1 MHTVGKV
8 FMAIG
13 ILIAV
18 GGGIMMAVGGS
29 NIDDSGEWDVVEK
42 SVWNGQSGTFSFEG
56 DGDYLVM
63 VRDTVR
69 CDSFELTIT
78 NTTSEPPSEEWY
90 ESDECTDDGSKP
102 SGYEDDP
109 SGWYDMGSTW
119 LVSNGEHEIDA
130 THEIYLVPLWEV
142 VSEEL
147 GEAVGGFLQGLGGT
161 MLLCCGGVVTIFG
174 LILGLLVNNEQKVI
188 IQGGMPMGGQMVQGG
203 QIIQGGQMMQ
213 TTTMQQPVYQQVAQT
228 PVQPQTTMQQPA
240 EQSVWEQKSPEN
252 PF

>member
-1 MHTVGKV
+1 MHPVGKV

-18 GGGIMMAVGGS
+18 GGGVMMAIGGS
-29 NIDDSGEWDVVEK
+29 NIDDSGEWDVMEK
-42 SVWNGQSGTFSFEG
+42 SVWNGQSGTFNFEG

-78 NTTSEPPSEEWY
+78 NTTSGDEEFY
-90 ESDECTDDGSKP
+90 DPDECTEDGTKP
-102 SGYEDDP
+102 KGHEDDP
-109 SGWYDMGSTW
+109 EGWHDMGSTFF
-119 LVSNGEHEIDA
+119 VSNGEHEINA
-130 THEIYLVPLWEV
+130 SHQIYLVPLWEV
-142 VSEEL
+142 VGEEL

-174 LILGLLVNNEQKVI
+174 LILGLLANNEQKVI
-188 IQGGMPMGGQMVQGG
+188 IQGGAMPMGGQMVQGG
-203 QIIQGGQMMQ
+203 QMTQ
-213 TTTMQQPVYQQVAQT
+213 TTMQQPVYQQVAQT

>member
-1 MHTVGKV
+1 MHPVGKV
-8 FMAIG
+8 FMAVG

-42 SVWNGQSGTFSFEG
+42 SVWNGQSGTFNFEG

-78 NTTSEPPSEEWY
+78 NTTSGDEEFY
-90 ESDECTDDGSKP
+90 DPDECIEDGTKP
-102 SGYEDDP
+102 KGHEDDP
-109 SGWYDMGSTW
+109 EGWHDMGSTFW
-119 LVSNGEHEIDA
+119 VSNGEHEINA
-130 THEIYLVPLWEV
+130 SHQIYLVPLWEV
-142 VSEEL
+142 VGEEL

-174 LILGLLVNNEQKVI
+174 LILGLLANNEQKVI
-188 IQGGMPMGGQMVQGG
+188 IQGGAMPMGGQMVQGG
-203 QIIQGGQMMQ
+203 QMTQ
-213 TTTMQQPVYQQVAQT
+213 TTMQQPVYQQVAHT

>member
-1 MHTVGKV
+1 MHPVGKV

-18 GGGIMMAVGGS
+18 GGGIMMAIGGS
-29 NIDDSGEWDVVEK
+29 NVEDAGEWDVMEK
-42 SVWNGQSGTFSFEG
+42 SVWNGQTGTFNFEG

-78 NTTSEPPSEEWY
+78 NTTSGVSESY
-90 ESDECTDDGSKP
+90 ENEECTEDGTKP
-102 SGYEDDP
+102 LGYEDDP
-109 SGWYDMGSTW
+109 SGWYNLGITW
-119 LVSNGEHEIDA
+119 KVSEGTHEINA
-130 THEIYLVPLWEV
+130 SHQIYLVPFWEV
-142 VSEEL
+142 AGEEI

-174 LILGLLVNNEQKVI
+174 LILGLLANNEQKVI
-188 IQGGMPMGGQMVQGG
+188 IQGGAMPMGGQM
-203 QIIQGGQMMQ
+203 IQGGQMTQ
-213 TTTMQQPVYQQVAQT
+213 TTMQQPVYQQVAQT

>member
-1 MHTVGKV
+1 
-8 FMAIG
+8 MAIG
-13 ILIAV
+13 VLVAV

-29 NIDDSGEWDVVEK
+29 NIDDAGEWDVMEK
-42 SVWNGQSGTFSFEG
+42 SVWNGQTGTFNFED

-78 NTTSEPPSEEWY
+78 NTTSDSEEWY

-102 SGYEDDP
+102 QGHEDDP
-109 SGWYDMGSTW
+109 AGWYDMGSTW
-119 LVSNGEHEIDA
+119 LVSNGAHEINA
-130 THEIYLVPLWEV
+130 SHEIYLVPLWEV
-142 VSEEL
+142 VGEEL

-161 MLLCCGGVVTIFG
+161 LLLCCGGVLAIFG
-174 LILGLLVNNEQKVI
+174 LILGVSIGEGGPKVTVI
-188 IQGGMPMGGQMVQGG
+188 QQGGMPMGGQMG
-203 QIIQGGQMMQ
+203 QGGQMMQ
-213 TTTMQQPVYQQVAQT
+213 QTTMQQPVYQQVAQT

-240 EQSVWEQKSPEN
+240 EQTVWEQNSPEN

>member
-13 ILIAV
+13 LLIAV

-42 SVWNGQSGTFSFEG
+42 SVWNGQTGTFNFED

-78 NTTSEPPSEEWY
+78 NTTSGNEEWY

-102 SGYEDDP
+102 QGYEDDP

-119 LVSNGEHEIDA
+119 LVSNGAHEINA

-142 VSEEL
+142 VGEEL
-147 GEAVGGFLQGLGGT
+147 GEAVGGFLQGLGGG
-161 MLLCCGGVVTIFG
+161 MMLCCGGVVTIFG

-188 IQGGMPMGGQMVQGG
+188 IQGGMPMGGQV
-203 QIIQGGQMMQ
+203 IQGGQMMQ
-213 TTTMQQPVYQQVAQT
+213 TTTTMQQPVYQQVAQT

>member
-29 NIDDSGEWDVVEK
+29 NIDDSGEWDVMEK
-42 SVWNGQSGTFSFEG
+42 SVWNGQSGTFNFEG

-78 NTTSEPPSEEWY
+78 NTTSGEEEFY
-90 ESDECTDDGSKP
+90 DSDECTDDGSKP

-109 SGWYDMGSTW
+109 SGWYDMGSTFW
-119 LVSNGEHEIDA
+119 VSTGEHEINA

-142 VSEEL
+142 VGEEL

-188 IQGGMPMGGQMVQGG
+188 IQGGAMPMGGQVV
-203 QIIQGGQMMQ
+203 QGGQMMQ
-213 TTTMQQPVYQQVAQT
+213 TTMQQPVYQQVAQT

-240 EQSVWEQKSPEN
+240 EQSVWEQNSPEN

>member
-13 ILIAV
+13 LLIAA
-18 GGGIMMAVGGS
+18 GGGIMMAVGGN
-29 NIDDSGEWDVVEK
+29 NIDDAGEWDVMEK
-42 SVWNGQSGTFSFEG
+42 SVWNGQTGTFNFEG

-78 NTTSEPPSEEWY
+78 NTTSGDDEWY
-90 ESDECTDDGSKP
+90 ESDECTEDGSKP
-102 SGYEDDP
+102 KGYQDDP
-109 SGWYDMGSTW
+109 SGWHDMGSTW
-119 LVSNGEHEIDA
+119 LVSNGEHEINA
-130 THEIYLVPLWEV
+130 SHQIYLVPLWEV
-142 VSEEL
+142 VGEEL

-188 IQGGMPMGGQMVQGG
+188 IQGGAMPMGGQV
-203 QIIQGGQMMQ
+203 IQGGQMMQ
-213 TTTMQQPVYQQVAQT
+213 TTMQQPVYQQVAQT